1 MGLTIGVDIGGT
13 KIAAGVVDEEG
24 SILETCQVPTP
35 HATDALTEAIAE
47 AVRTVG
53 AGHHVEAVG
62 IGAAGYV
69 DEKRATVLFAPN
81 IDWRHEPLK
90 DKVEQRV
97 GLPVVV
103 ENDANA
109 AAWGEYKFG
118 AGQGHSDV
126 ICITLGTDL
135 GGGIIIGNK
144 LRRGRFG
151 VAAEFGHIRV
161 VPDGLLCGCGNQGC
175 WEQYASGRALLRYAR
190 QRAFATP
197 ENAQIL
203 LSLGDGT
210 SEGIQGRHVSEAA
223 RQGDPVAIDSFRELA
238 RWAAPG
244 SPTSPRSSTRP
255 RSSSAAA
262 SRTRANWSWS
272 RSASPSAAG
281 WSATSGGRTPRCSP
295 PSSAA
300 RPVWSAR
307 PTWRARADPPRARG
321 ARSSVRHRP
330 SRPVGERRA
339 VLYLGPRDPPG
350 ERTCRRDLAPRLRHR
365 TRPRR
370 RGIRTRRCGRD
381 PGAQLQHPFAARRP
395 GGTGPGDPGL
405 RARSR
410 ADPGG
415 TAVLPLAQGR
425 REAGPCGRSGVRQ
438 RRRDDRG
445 PDDPVHPARP
455 CGAYG
460 GGAAAPHA
468 RAAPAWFRARR
479 GPDRRGPARRAELPP
494 QPRRPGALRAGR
506 AAAGA
511 AGRPGRAVRRRR
523 G

>member
-35 HATDALTEAIAE
+35 QATDALTEAIAD

-53 AGHHVEAVG
+53 SGHQIEAVG

-126 ICITLGTDL
+126 ICITLGTGL

-161 VPDGLLCGCGNQGC
+161 VPDGLLCGCGSQGC
-175 WEQYASGRALLRYAR
+175 WEQYASGRALLRYAK

-197 ENAQIL
+197 ENATVL

-210 SEGIQGRHVSEAA
+210 PEGIEGKHISAAA
-223 RQGDPVAIDSFRELA
+223 RQGDKVAIDSFRELA
-238 RWAAPG
+238 RWAGAG
-244 SPTSPRSSTRP
+244 L
-255 RSSSAAA
+255 ADLA
-262 SRTRANWSWS
+262 SLFD
-272 RSASPSAAG
+272 PSAFIVGGGVSDEGELVLDPIRKSFRRWLVGNQYRPHAQVLAAQLGGKAG
-281 WSATSGGRTPRCSP
+281 LVG
-295 PSSAA
+295 AA
-300 RPVWSAR
+300 
-307 PTWRARADPPRARG
+307 
-321 ARSSVRHRP
+321 
-330 SRPVGERRA
+330 
-339 VLYLGPRDPPG
+339 
-350 ERTCRRDLAPRLRHR
+350 DLAR
-365 TRPRR
+365 
-370 RGIRTRRCGRD
+370 
-381 PGAQLQHPFAARRP
+381 
-395 GGTGPGDPGL
+395 
-405 RARSR
+405 
-410 ADPGG
+410 
-415 TAVLPLAQGR
+415 QG
-425 REAGPCGRSGVRQ
+425 
-438 RRRDDRG
+438 
-445 PDDPVHPARP
+445 
-455 CGAYG
+455 
-460 GGAAAPHA
+460 
-468 RAAPAWFRARR
+468 
-479 GPDRRGPARRAELPP
+479 
-494 QPRRPGALRAGR
+494 
-506 AAAGA
+506 
-511 AGRPGRAVRRRR
+511 
-523 G
+523 